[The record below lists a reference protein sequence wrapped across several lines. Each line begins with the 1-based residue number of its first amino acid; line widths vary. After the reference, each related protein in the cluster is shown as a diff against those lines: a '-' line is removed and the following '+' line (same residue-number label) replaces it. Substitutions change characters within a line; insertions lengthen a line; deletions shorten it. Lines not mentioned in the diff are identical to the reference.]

1 MSVWSSVLCS
11 SDLFLHLAFGLVR
24 LRQVGAIIADAD
36 LGRVLDAPTG
46 LLDLGGVAET
56 VQHHVGALGGE
67 GGRHREADAGSR
79 AGDEGGLAFEEHA
92 GPFYFARSK
101 AAVLPSMMLRVRRA
115 PFFIVSAMAAHP
127 SAQ

>member
-1 MSVWSSVLCS
+1 MRSVFFTSRRRHTSCALVTGVQTCALPISV
-11 SDLFLHLAFGLVR
+11 
-24 LRQVGAIIADAD
+24 Q
-36 LGRVLDAPTG
+36 
-46 LLDLGGVAET
+46 
-56 VQHHVGALGGE
+56 QHVGALGGE

>member
-1 MSVWSSVLCS
+1 MLHAGIVDEDV
-11 SDLFLHLAFGLVR
+11 DGAEFVDAFLHQAFDLVR

-36 LGRVLDAPTG
+36 LVRVLDAPTG

-101 AAVLPSMMLRVRRA
+101 AAVLPSMMLRVDRKSTRLK
-115 PFFIVSAMAAHP
+115 SSH
-127 SAQ
+127 